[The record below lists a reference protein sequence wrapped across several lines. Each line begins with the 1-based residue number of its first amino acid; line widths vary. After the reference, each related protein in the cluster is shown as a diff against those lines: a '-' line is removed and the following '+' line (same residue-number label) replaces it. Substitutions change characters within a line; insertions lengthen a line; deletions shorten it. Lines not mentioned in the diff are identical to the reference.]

1 MATERELPSVDKSAL
16 QQAVIAA
23 LEALVENARAAM
35 LRAYETATHEENI
48 AENKYDTLGL
58 EAAYLTEGQARRLA
72 ECEADLAAFRALSPR
87 AFSDDEAIEI
97 GALVELEDEEGR
109 VQWVLLGPAAGG
121 VKVTFQG
128 REVVVVTGAA
138 PLGKALLKAV
148 SGDVVSVQQ
157 AARARQYEVVSV
169 R

>member
-1 MATERELPSVDKSAL
+1 MATEREFSSVDKSAL

-23 LEALVENARAAM
+23 LEALVENARIAM

-87 AFSDDEAIEI
+87 AFSDDDVIGI

-109 VQWVLLGPAAGG
+109 TQWVLLGPAAGG
-121 VKVTFQG
+121 VKVIFDG
-128 REVVVVTGAA
+128 REVVVVTAAA
-138 PLGKALLKAV
+138 PLGKALRNVAVGDAV
-148 SGDVVSVQQ
+148 SILQ
-157 AARARQYEVVSV
+157 AARNKRYEVVSIC
-169 R
+169 